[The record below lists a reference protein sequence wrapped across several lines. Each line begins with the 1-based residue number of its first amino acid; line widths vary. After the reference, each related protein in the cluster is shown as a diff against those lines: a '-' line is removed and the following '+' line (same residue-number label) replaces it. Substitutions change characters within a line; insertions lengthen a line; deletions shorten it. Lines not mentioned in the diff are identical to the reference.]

1 MASFTKAIAAG
12 NAYAQIGFID
22 SNGFLVGSATSAPA
36 NGAVGSGLLDITGIK
51 TAAPA
56 VPDPEFVQVTGDDVL
71 LGEFDFESLTS
82 RGFVIETA
90 VGNLELDAL
99 LQGTNVVSFGDGKI
113 GALDVLNPAE
123 LNAMLIIQSRAK
135 KYNTGVVGQKGWT
148 GVILPL
154 ATVKP
159 LGRSGFDERGA
170 AVYRYS
176 VTPQLASNAPWGVTF
191 DDTNFGTPGLRHIP
205 FNFENPITM
214 HAHSGNGSLQ
224 TFTLTRAPIS
234 AAKTITYS
242 ARVAQVVTG
251 VSTTSPYSVTI
262 SGTPI
267 GGAQMTTIYEFAA

>member
-22 SNGFLVGSATSAPA
+22 SNGFL
-36 NGAVGSGLLDITGIK
+36 VGSGLLDITGIK

>member
-22 SNGFLVGSATSAPA
+22 SNGFLT
-36 NGAVGSGLLDITGIK
+36 GSGLLDITGIK

-154 ATVKP
+154 ATVK
-159 LGRSGFDERGA
+159 
-170 AVYRYS
+170 
-176 VTPQLASNAPWGVTF
+176 Q
-191 DDTNFGTPGLRHIP
+191 
-205 FNFENPITM
+205 
-214 HAHSGNGSLQ
+214 
-224 TFTLTRAPIS
+224 
-234 AAKTITYS
+234 
-242 ARVAQVVTG
+242 
-251 VSTTSPYSVTI
+251 
-262 SGTPI
+262 
-267 GGAQMTTIYEFAA
+267 